1 MPPPRALR
9 LLHTSDWHLG
19 IELGVQSRRADHE
32 AAIASVVEH
41 CREFRPDAIV
51 HTGDLFDHSRPG
63 ADDQALA
70 VEGLRQL
77 SEVAPVVVVGGNHDN
92 NVMLD
97 KAWSTLARLSGSGR
111 LTFRGLLH
119 RPEDGGI
126 VPVPVEGGSRRIL
139 VCTVPFVTPH
149 SFARFDR
156 PGETTGGFTAGI
168 KRVADAYRTWLA
180 EHADPATDKVV
191 WAAHL
196 LVSGARPAGS
206 ERKVD
211 LGDDYAT
218 STAQLPPVSYAAF
231 GHIHR
236 PQALPGAITGRYA
249 GGMLQFRFDE
259 SREDAPDKTVAL
271 VELPARGAPGITLAP
286 IATGRRLLELTGTL
300 DELKAQAKEAAGCFV
315 RARVVVDGPAIA
327 LRAQVGDALP
337 GAIVIDVSPEF
348 SGSGGAAHVSVSAER
363 TSLGEMLDQWLT
375 ENPAASADPER
386 TARTVRTMVDAALQ
400 GQRLPL
406 EDEQLLD
413 ADVTEELVR
422 EISGTMDWADPEAE
436 AAAAELLAS
445 ASAPPQGADSYRD
458 QP

>member
-1 MPPPRALR
+1 VRALR

-19 IELGVQSRRADHE
+19 IELGTQSRRPDHE
-32 AAIASVVEH
+32 RAIASVVEH
-41 CREFRPDAIV
+41 CREFRPDAVV

-77 SEVAPVVVVGGNHDN
+77 AEVAPVVVVGGNHDN

-97 KAWSTLARLSGSGR
+97 KAWSTLAGLSGPGR

-119 RPEDGGI
+119 RPDDGGI
-126 VPVPVEGGSRRIL
+126 VAVPADGSARRIL

-168 KRVADAYRTWLA
+168 KRVADAYATWLA
-180 EHADPATDKVV
+180 EHADPAADKVI

-206 ERKVD
+206 ERRID

-236 PQALPGAITGRYA
+236 AQELPGAVTGRYA
-249 GGMLQFRFDE
+249 GGMLPFRFDE
-259 SREDAPDKTVAL
+259 SREDAPEKTVVL
-271 VELPARGAPGITLAP
+271 VELPSRGAPRMRLAP
-286 IATGRRLLELTGTL
+286 IATGRHLIELTGTL
-300 DELKAQAKEAAGCFV
+300 EELRSRASEAAGHFV
-315 RARVVVDGPAIA
+315 RARVVLQGPTSA
-327 LRAQVGDALP
+327 LRAQVADALP
-337 GAIVIDVSPEF
+337 GAILVEVWPELV
-348 SGSGGAAHVSVSAER
+348 GSEGAAAKPESIER
-363 TSLGEMLDQWLT
+363 TSLDEMLEEWLAEHPT
-375 ENPAASADPER
+375 ASADPER
-386 TARTVRTMVDAALQ
+386 TARTVRIMVGAALS
-400 GQRLPL
+400 GRRIPL

-413 ADVTEELVR
+413 RDVAEDLVR
-422 EISGTMDWADPEAE
+422 EITDATDWADPEAE
-436 AAAAELLAS
+436 AVAAELLAP
-445 ASAPPQGADSYRD
+445 ASAPSESDEVRP
-458 QP
+458 